1 MRIILLAS
9 AAAFAAKVTAAGA
22 QTLPPGAPT
31 QGQAAW
37 PLPAPM
43 LAISNDNNN
52 SQAAAR
58 SGPVANP
65 TPGTIEVHI
74 NGRVNAGFGSFWSNA
89 DTRSATAPVLNRP

>member
-1 MRIILLAS
+1 
-9 AAAFAAKVTAAGA
+9 
-22 QTLPPGAPT
+22 
-31 QGQAAW
+31 
-37 PLPAPM
+37 M

-65 TPGTIEVHI
+65 TPGTIVVHI

-89 DTRSATAPVLNRP
+89 DTRSATAPATGSLGAILGNNGAGTVKLAPDTLYSYARTLFRR